1 MIYIT
6 VDHNTNSEELDL
18 LGNLLLDLA
27 RSREVEFMQPEVTQ
41 APKKTK
47 AKPVKLTSVEAGAPL
62 TESPTTTADA
72 ALAASSEAEQA
83 ETPPAT
89 QEMSPGKPEPVQE
102 PEPAPAEETSKPLDL
117 VAMRAELAPIM
128 KDKKDE
134 LVALIKEY
142 GDSLPKIDPAQYP
155 EILEKAKA
163 L

>member
-1 MIYIT
+1 MLNIYIDKDT
-6 VDHNTNSEELDL
+6 PAEELDL

-27 RSREVEFMQPEVTQ
+27 HSRMIEVTQPEVTQ

-47 AKPVKLTSVEAGAPL
+47 AKPVKLTSIEPEGALPEALTNAKAAEVHNTEPL
-62 TESPTTTADA
+62 PE
-72 ALAASSEAEQA
+72 EV
-83 ETPPAT
+83 PA
-89 QEMSPGKPEPVQE
+89 KKLEPVQE
-102 PEPAPAEETSKPLDL
+102 PEPAPVEETSKPLDL

>member
-6 VDHNTNSEELDL
+6 IDHNTNPEELDL

-27 RSREVEFMQPEVTQ
+27 RSREVEYTQPEVTQ

-47 AKPVKLTSVEAGAPL
+47 AKPVKLTSVEPEGALPEAL
-62 TESPTTTADA
+62 TPSAP
-72 ALAASSEAEQA
+72 A
-83 ETPPAT
+83 ETQPPAEGVS
-89 QEMSPGKPEPVQE
+89 QAKKPEPVQE
-102 PEPAPAEETSKPLDL
+102 PEPVVDSAPEATPEAKASAVLDL